1 MPQSESALHFGG
13 GGVHVPFAE
22 SHLPPLTVRLVLPH
36 APLELLHF
44 WTVSTQPS
52 ETSRQLGVP
61 QSESALHFGGGGV
74 HVPLAESHLPPLAV
88 RLVLPH
94 APLELLQTGVVC
106 VQPPDTSLQVG
117 GLQSASALHLGGA
130 THLPVAG
137 AHQAPGTLVVVT
149 PQVPVAESHLGVVT
163 SHPPDR
169 LRQFGTPQSRSLL
182 HFGGGV
188 ALHRPVAATQ
198 LPPVTVRLVLPQV
211 PDVVSHRGV
220 VSVQPPATSRQLTWP
235 QSTSA
240 LHFGGGGVTH
250 LPVAGAHLAPLTVP
264 LVVPQV
270 PVAVLQVGV
279 VTTQPPETSRQFG
292 TPQSRSL
299 LHLGG
304 GVVLHR
310 PVAATQPAPFTVLLV
325 LPHVPMAELQVGT
338 ISSHPPETLR
348 HDGLP
353 QSESLRQVGGGE
365 VEHRPVVVSHLPP
378 ATLRA
383 GTEHAPEEGSQV
395 GTCSLQVPPETEQLG
410 RPQSVSVLHFGA
422 GLQRQIRQPVAG
434 SRWKPYLQAR
444 VQVRGGQGTHLP
456 AVQVWS
462 AGQSF
467 HVTHWGPEAA
477 Q

>member
-1 MPQSESALHFGG
+1 M
-13 GGVHVPFAE
+13 
-22 SHLPPLTVRLVLPH
+22 
-36 APLELLHF
+36 
-44 WTVSTQPS
+44 
-52 ETSRQLGVP
+52 P

-188 ALHRPVAATQ
+188 A
-198 LPPVTVRLVLPQV
+198 
-211 PDVVSHRGV
+211 
-220 VSVQPPATSRQLTWP
+220 
-235 QSTSA
+235 
-240 LHFGGGGVTH
+240 
-250 LPVAGAHLAPLTVP
+250 
-264 LVVPQV
+264 
-270 PVAVLQVGV
+270 
-279 VTTQPPETSRQFG
+279 
-292 TPQSRSL
+292 
-299 LHLGG
+299 
-304 GVVLHR
+304 LHR